1 MNNLEIYSHIVKNIC
16 VVDFAKL
23 RKLAVEDWTKY
34 LDENLKCITLSV
46 SDIRSFIRFFFY
58 TRLLELYRQITAKN
72 IMVYAPDSP
81 DFLLT
86 DMKKRFRAYLIK
98 SDEPIENFINVLK
111 SNSPEY
117 DDIALEASHFNLN
130 DDFIKLQKYFRSSGL
145 RGLAE
150 KYKNFDETFKLLAHI
165 K

>member
-1 MNNLEIYSHIVKNIC
+1 MELSYTVKNI
-16 VVDFAKL
+16 VVIDFAVL
-23 RKLAVEDWTKY
+23 RNLAVSDWTEY
-34 LDENLKCITLSV
+34 SNENGIGDCPLPVK
-46 SDIRSFIRFFFY
+46 DIRAFIRFFFY
-58 TRLLELYRQITAKN
+58 SRLLDIYRGISAKH

-86 DMKKRFRAYLIK
+86 DMKKRFRAYLVK
-98 SDEPIENFINVLK
+98 SDEPIENFINVLR

-130 DDFIKLQKYFRSSGL
+130 DDFVKLQKYFRSSGL
-145 RGLAE
+145 KGLAE
-150 KYKNFDETFKLLAHI
+150 KYKSFQEIFKLLAHI